1 MAGAAGAGA
10 SAAGAAAA
18 AQIAQAIK
26 ASGAI
31 VHVDEGDFMTIVRK
45 AQQQQQY
52 KAMVVFSEPQRWRS
66 RHYQYITSY
75 KGLFFYTK
83 SQMPLPITSDFET
96 VKAKTIWIP

>member
-10 SAAGAAAA
+10 A
-18 AQIAQAIK
+18 AQAAEIAQATK

-31 VHVDEGDFMTIVRK
+31 VHVDEGDFMTILAR
-45 AQQQQQY
+45 AQQQQQS
-52 KAMVVFSEPQRWRS
+52 KPLVVLAEPARLRS

-83 SQMPLPITSDFET
+83 CQMPLPLTTDVET